1 MHTAKQI
8 GKLLLL
14 LLLTPLLT
22 YAQQEAEAVLEF
34 KDAMLNERTPNSIT
48 LDNYNFNPLT
58 VIAELESNFSYK
70 TSAELESYLK
80 SLRYFIEAYDPYDE
94 VKEVAIAAMVKQYKS
109 SIKGAEFL
117 VFRYALNGSP
127 LSQKNIIELS
137 KVIRQSPLAL
147 NYYGMLAKYIPADTL
162 IKLARKHYPTLEK
175 CYPAAASLSSIY
187 KTCASDGQISS
198 RLIDEYLCLFDSVT
212 CKDKISIGF
221 FFRNF
226 KKSEFSATH
235 KEHLTM
241 LLKKHQFVSLIQLAG
256 YLELNNAKAELEDYA
271 LNHEDPNAR
280 WYAHLAL
287 ARMGEEKHITYCMN
301 QIAQLPPQDIMIT
314 FTDDLAYMR
323 NTASFKLLSDLLFS
337 DLKNVEKQE
346 EEKLYAELVAQT
358 LEGKIVDFPK
368 IEQNMSIAEFLPIA
382 RKWIQERK
390 GKFELKLDCF

>member
-8 GKLLLL
+8 GKLLFLL
-14 LLLTPLLT
+14 LLLPTFAF
-22 YAQQEAEAVLEF
+22 AQQEAEAVLEL
-34 KDAMLNERTPNSIT
+34 KDAMLNERSPNPIT
-48 LDNYNFNPLT
+48 LDNYNFNPLS
-58 VIAELESNFSYK
+58 VIESLETDFSYQ
-70 TSAELESYLK
+70 TREELESYLK
-80 SLRYFIEAYDPYDE
+80 ALRYFIEAYDAYDE
-94 VKEVAIAAMVKQYKS
+94 VKEVAIAAMVKQYRPNV
-109 SIKGAEFL
+109 KGAEFL
-117 VFRYALNGSP
+117 VFRYALNGSS
-127 LSQKNIIELS
+127 LSPKNIIELS

-162 IKLARKHYPTLEK
+162 ILLARKHYPTLEK

-226 KKSEFSATH
+226 KKSEFSNTQ
-235 KEHLTM
+235 KDHLTT
-241 LLKKHQFVSLIQLAG
+241 LLKKHQFVSLVQLAG
-256 YLELNNAKAELEDYA
+256 YLELNDAKPDLEDYA
-271 LNHEDPNAR
+271 LNHEDPSVR

-287 ARMGEEKHITYCMN
+287 ARMGDAKHTTYCMN
-301 QIAQLPPQDIMIT
+301 QIAQLPPQDIMTT

-323 NTASFKLLSDLLFS
+323 SAASFKLLTDLLFS

-368 IEQNMSIAEFLPIA
+368 IEQNMSIAEYLPIA

>member
-8 GKLLLL
+8 GKILLLIL
-14 LLLTPLLT
+14 LMSNFAS
-22 YAQQEAEAVLEF
+22 AQQETEAILEL
-34 KDAMLNERTPNSIT
+34 KDAMLNERAPNPTT
-48 LDNYNFNPLT
+48 LDNLNFNPLA
-58 VIAELESNFSYK
+58 VIEELDANFTYQNR
-70 TSAELESYLK
+70 EGFESYLRA
-80 SLRYFIEAYDPYDE
+80 LRYFIEAYDIYDE
-94 VKEVAIAAMVKQYKS
+94 IKEVAIAAMVKQYNPN
-109 SIKGAEFL
+109 IKGAEFL
-117 VFRYALNGSP
+117 VFRYALNGSS

-162 IKLARKHYPTLEK
+162 ILLARKHYPSLEK

-226 KKSEFSATH
+226 KKSEFSTSQ
-235 KEHLTM
+235 KEHLSV
-241 LLKKHQFVSLIQLAG
+241 LLKRHQFVSLVQLSG
-256 YLELNNAKAELEDYA
+256 YLELTDTKASLEDFA
-271 LNHEDPNAR
+271 LNHEDPNVR

-287 ARMGEEKHITYCMN
+287 ARMGDEQQINYCMN
-301 QIAQLPPQDIMIT
+301 QIAQLPPQDIMTT

-323 NTASFKLLSDLLFS
+323 STASFKLLTDLLFS

-358 LEGKIVDFPK
+358 LEGRIVDFPK
-368 IEQNMSIAEFLPIA
+368 IEQNMSISEYLPIA